1 MEADSATRIKQVNR
15 ILVAVLVETERLE
28 KKIAMTDT
36 AAWLEP
42 TDRRAPATLAIAFS
56 ALGPQ

>member
-36 AAWLEP
+36 AA
-42 TDRRAPATLAIAFS
+42 
-56 ALGPQ
+56 